1 VFKFLKLFPCFVES
15 FHAPLCFVRMKKLR
29 KSVRINRKR
38 KQKTQVKSKFVA
50 STMPV
55 PVGIY
60 DDKGETAEE
69 AEKFF

>member
-1 VFKFLKLFPCFVES
+1 MFKFLKLFPCHVES
-15 FHAPLCFVRMKKLR
+15 FHASLYFVRKKKLR

-60 DDKGETAEE
+60 DDKGETVEE
-69 AEKFF
+69 AEKIF

>member
-1 VFKFLKLFPCFVES
+1 MFKFLKLFPCHVES
-15 FHAPLCFVRMKKLR
+15 FQAPLCNVCMKKLR

-38 KQKTQVKSKFVA
+38 KQKTQVESKFVA

-69 AEKFF
+69 A